1 MASELMNQFFELQA
15 LKDHKQ
21 ITEDEYIKKRN
32 QIIEQARITA
42 KEIDWSHNPEITYD
56 FKEDKIN
63 NPTHYKGKTLEAIQV
78 IEDFELNYN
87 LGNSVKYIL
96 RAGKKED
103 QLADLRKANWYI
115 VREIQAQE
123 KMKG

>member
-1 MASELMNQFFELQA
+1 MASELVNQFIELQA

-21 ITEDEYIKKRN
+21 ITEVEFIKKKH
-32 QIIEQARITA
+32 QLIEQARDEEQQQRFES
-42 KEIDWSHNPEITYD
+42 K
-56 FKEDKIN
+56 KEDKIN

-103 QLADLRKANWYI
+103 KLADLRKANWYI
-115 VREIQAQE
+115 VREIQSQE
-123 KMKG
+123 KKG

>member
-1 MASELMNQFFELQA
+1 MMTDEFGIPFNEEEL
-15 LKDHKQ
+15 H
-21 ITEDEYIKKRN
+21 
-32 QIIEQARITA
+32 
-42 KEIDWSHNPEITYD
+42 WSHNSGVAYD
-56 FKEDKIN
+56 PQEDKIN
-63 NPTHYKGKTLEAIQV
+63 SPSHYKGKTLEAIQV

-103 QLADLRKANWYI
+103 KLADLRKANWYI
-115 VREIQAQE
+115 IREIQAQE

>member
-1 MASELMNQFFELQA
+1 MASALLEEFFEIRDKWNKLKISDEEFYNKRDELMRRAKAQE
-15 LKDHKQ
+15 
-21 ITEDEYIKKRN
+21 
-32 QIIEQARITA
+32 IEVNFAVPI
-42 KEIDWSHNPEITYD
+42 
-56 FKEDKIN
+56 EDKIN
-63 NPTHYKGKTLEAIQV
+63 NPDHYKGKTLEAIQV

-103 QLADLRKANWYI
+103 KLADLRKANWYI